1 MKWSCQT
8 SKEEIISLIKVFFS
22 SLSPSANQNSSARER
37 LIRSKEHSRILSQT
51 NAEEGD
57 EEKGTKRGTQR
68 KRTKEGGGEK
78 RDIAHPLHII
88 TAWSLSP
95 LSASSHP
102 APASPTQAYSPQTQ
116 THGEGQPWEGTG
128 TRRPSASQG
137 ENSHQNL
144 AVMPP

>member
-68 KRTKEGGGEK
+68 KRTKEGGVEKGHSKSPPHNRCMESFPSLCLLPPRPSLPHPGILTADTDTRRGEPGPQ
-78 RDIAHPLHII
+78 RDL
-88 TAWSLSP
+88 
-95 LSASSHP
+95 
-102 APASPTQAYSPQTQ
+102 
-116 THGEGQPWEGTG
+116 EGTVF
-128 TRRPSASQG
+128 S
-137 ENSHQNL
+137 
-144 AVMPP
+144 

>member
-68 KRTKEGGGEK
+68 KRTKKRGGGG
-78 RDIAHPLHII
+78 RDIANPLHII
-88 TAWSLSP
+88 TARSLSSLCLLP
-95 LSASSHP
+95 P
-102 APASPTQAYSPQTQ
+102 TPASPTQAYSPQTQ
-116 THGEGQPWEGTG
+116 THGEGSLVPKGI
-128 TRRPSASQG
+128 
-137 ENSHQNL
+137 
-144 AVMPP
+144 

>member
-68 KRTKEGGGEK
+68 KRTKKRVGGGSG
-78 RDIAHPLHII
+78 RDIANPLHII

-95 LSASSHP
+95 PSASSHP
-102 APASPTQAYSPQTQ
+102 TPASPTQAYSPQTQ
-116 THGEGQPWEGTG
+116 TYGEGSLVPKGI
-128 TRRPSASQG
+128 
-137 ENSHQNL
+137 
-144 AVMPP
+144 

>member
-68 KRTKEGGGEK
+68 KRTKKRGGGGKGHSKSPPHNHCKESLLPLPPPTHPSLPHSGILTADTDTRRGEPGPQ
-78 RDIAHPLHII
+78 RDL
-88 TAWSLSP
+88 
-95 LSASSHP
+95 
-102 APASPTQAYSPQTQ
+102 
-116 THGEGQPWEGTG
+116 EGTVF
-128 TRRPSASQG
+128 P
-137 ENSHQNL
+137 
-144 AVMPP
+144 